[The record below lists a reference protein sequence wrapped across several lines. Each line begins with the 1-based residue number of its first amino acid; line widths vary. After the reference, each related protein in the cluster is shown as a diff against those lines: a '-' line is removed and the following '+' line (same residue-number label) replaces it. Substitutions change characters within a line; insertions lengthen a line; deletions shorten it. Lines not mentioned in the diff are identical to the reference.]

1 MSKKAM
7 RAKKA
12 GAYINGLYCI
22 TAEPFSKG
30 RDNLDV
36 VREMLAGG
44 AKVVQ
49 YREKDMPMQKQFAQ
63 CQVLREMT
71 READALFVIDDHVDL
86 ALAVNADCIH
96 IGQTDLPIEAVRKL
110 VGETMLIGLSTH
122 SIEQAR
128 DAVARGADYIGVG
141 PIFET
146 HTKADVSAPV
156 GYAYLDAVVREI
168 SLPFVAIGGIKKHNL
183 SDVLSHGAACAALVT
198 EIVEAPDI
206 CGMVDDLCTI
216 FSNRINR

>member
-1 MSKKAM
+1 MSEKAR
-7 RAKKA
+7 RAEKA
-12 GAYINGLYCI
+12 AAYINGLYCI
-22 TAEPFSKG
+22 TAEPFSNG
-30 RDNLDV
+30 RDNLEV

-122 SIEQAR
+122 SIEQAQ

-206 CGMVDDLCTI
+206 CGMVGDLCTI
-216 FSNRINR
+216 FSNRNNR

>member
-1 MSKKAM
+1 MSGKIM
-7 RAKKA
+7 RAEKA
-12 GAYINGLYCI
+12 AAYISGLYCI

-30 RDNLDV
+30 RNNLDV

-49 YREKDMPMQKQFAQ
+49 YREKNMPMQKQYAQ
-63 CQVLREMT
+63 CQILREMT
-71 READALFVIDDHVDL
+71 RQAGALFVIDDHVDL
-86 ALAVNADCIH
+86 AIAVKADCIH

-206 CGMVDDLCTI
+206 RGMVGDLCTI
-216 FSNRINR
+216 FSDRNNR